1 MSYVRNE
8 FQVGLFVIVGLGL
21 FIGSLFAIGSEKQ
34 IFGTKD
40 RFTTFFSDI
49 KGLNSGAP
57 VSLGGI
63 TIGKVGNIKF
73 IPRISNQN
81 IQVELLIDEEYTSH
95 LKSDTSAA
103 LGTQGLLGDKFINIT
118 GGVSAENLRVDTE
131 IKSIELPDMTEIFE
145 QASGLVTKLSKTVD
159 NVNNVVV
166 DLQGHGVNDFIS
178 ILSSLRQILSE
189 IENGNGIIADL
200 LSSEDMSSHFNEIA
214 QNIKKVSHQLADGH
228 GMLASLLND
237 PGGRELIK
245 NLLQAAEQ
253 IKKISNTIITLL
265 PDDTPTSSSTLMT
278 LSRIAQNI
286 EDISSALKG
295 GQGTLGAL
303 IMDSSLY
310 DNAVEITDTAKRNII
325 LRKAIQQTLH

>member
-1 MSYVRNE
+1 
-8 FQVGLFVIVGLGL
+8 
-21 FIGSLFAIGSEKQ
+21 
-34 IFGTKD
+34 
-40 RFTTFFSDI
+40 
-49 KGLNSGAP
+49 
-57 VSLGGI
+57 
-63 TIGKVGNIKF
+63 
-73 IPRISNQN
+73 
-81 IQVELLIDEEYTSH
+81 
-95 LKSDTSAA
+95 
-103 LGTQGLLGDKFINIT
+103 
-118 GGVSAENLRVDTE
+118 
-131 IKSIELPDMTEIFE
+131 
-145 QASGLVTKLSKTVD
+145 
-159 NVNNVVV
+159 
-166 DLQGHGVNDFIS
+166 VNDFIS